1 MLSANNL
8 TDSNAPYTLDK
19 SNILLNVSQ
28 ESPRAA
34 ELLAEYGLHC
44 LSCFFSEF
52 DTLEMGAQV
61 HGMSQEEVNDM
72 VTEINAQ
79 LKKEF
84 LEENKTQK

>member
-1 MLSANNL
+1 MLSTNNL
-8 TDSNAPYTLDK
+8 TNANAPYVLNK

-61 HGMSQEEVNDM
+61 HGMSQAEVTDM
-72 VTEINAQ
+72 ITEINAQ

-84 LEENKTQK
+84 LEENKALK